1 MKPLLTL
8 SFALALT
15 ACSDPTSGPAGSDQN
30 QENTANPQA
39 EAKANPGKPQVST
52 EEMDLAIDLGRA
64 RNGGGAQLT
73 DTPEMSP
80 AELDALLYKIAMDP
94 EAAALYAHEA
104 TPVTPDPAPT
114 GMLPITQ

>member
-8 SFALALT
+8 TFALALT
-15 ACSDPTSGPAGSDQN
+15 ACSEPPPVKTL
-30 QENTANPQA
+30 A

-64 RNGGGAQLT
+64 RNGGGAQPT
-73 DTPEMSP
+73 DTPEMNP

-104 TPVTPDPAPT
+104 TPATPDPAPT